1 MGQKPQATVEE
12 LEFVYK
18 AIARGLSD
26 QEIKEEM
33 RDTPFPRR
41 TSTRFFRQK
50 RREYNAARS
59 VLEVQ
64 VAAEQDP
71 LLIEKRRQHEEE
83 LVAALTILRNNKP
96 PRGMKALFRWE
107 ASGPEPRSMDC
118 LLANTGFPENLGSA
132 LLSQHLDPRDEILV
146 VYRKSVEAFKEEV
159 GLSTQLADGWA
170 RQIRARGLNV
180 WSSEEFGSD
189 DNLIYED
196 FLLSVNDVA
205 LESGWL
211 DPKDITYQDLPS
223 QTQPE
228 TYFTLRFQGK
238 TVIAEGNSD
247 LIDTAIGTH
256 RALLSSLKDE
266 EISKLTKALR
276 DAQDRYAKLSNDVD
290 RLIDV
295 RIRQRTFREGTCEV
309 CEVWGGL

>member
-1 MGQKPQATVEE
+1 MGKLPQATAEE

-41 TSTRFFRQK
+41 TSTRFFRQS

-170 RQIRARGLNV
+170 RQIRARGLNMR
-180 WSSEEFGSD
+180 SSDWGDD
-189 DNLIYED
+189 DNFKYED

-228 TYFTLRFQGK
+228 IYFTLRFQWK

-247 LIDTAIGTH
+247 LISTAIATH
-256 RALLSSLKDE
+256 SALLSALKDE
-266 EISKLTKALR
+266 EIGKLTKSLR
-276 DAQDRYAKLSNDVD
+276 DARDRYARLSNDVD

>member
-1 MGQKPQATVEE
+1 MGQLPSATVEE

-26 QEIKEEM
+26 REIMDEM
-33 RDTPFPRR
+33 EGTEFDRR
-41 TSTRFFRQK
+41 TSTRFFRQS

-107 ASGPEPRSMDC
+107 ASGPEPRSMDY
-118 LLANTGFPENLGSA
+118 LLANTGFPENLGGE

-146 VYRKSVEAFKEEV
+146 AYRKSVEAFKEEV
-159 GLSTQLADGWA
+159 GLSTQLTDGWA
-170 RQIRARGLNV
+170 RQIRARGLNMR
-180 WSSEEFGSD
+180 SSDFGSD

-211 DPKDITYQDLPS
+211 DPKDITYQDPPS
-223 QTQPE
+223 QTHPK
-228 TYFTLRFQGK
+228 THFTLFFQGK

-247 LIDTAIGTH
+247 LISTAIATH
-256 RALLSSLKDE
+256 SALLSALKDE
-266 EISKLTKALR
+266 EIGKLTKALR
-276 DAQDRYAKLSNDVD
+276 DAQDRYARLSNDVD

>member
-1 MGQKPQATVEE
+1 MGQKPQPNVEE

-41 TSTRFFRQK
+41 TSTRFFRQS

-118 LLANTGFPENLGSA
+118 LLANTGFPENLGGE

-159 GLSTQLADGWA
+159 GLSTQLAYGWA

-211 DPKDITYQDLPS
+211 DPKDITYQDPPS
-223 QTQPE
+223 QTHPK
-228 TYFTLRFQGK
+228 THFTLFFQGK

-247 LIDTAIGTH
+247 LIDTAIATH
-256 RALLSSLKDE
+256 SALLSALKDE
-266 EISKLTKALR
+266 EIGKLTKALR

>member
-1 MGQKPQATVEE
+1 MGQKPQPKVEE

-26 QEIKEEM
+26 LVIKDEM
-33 RDTPFPRR
+33 EDTEFPQR
-41 TSTRFFRQK
+41 TDNRYFRQR

-59 VLEVQ
+59 ALGADVE
-64 VAAEQDP
+64 DP
-71 LLIEKRRQHEEE
+71 VLIEKRRQHEEE

-118 LLANTGFPENLGSA
+118 LLANTGFPENLGGA

-146 VYRKSVEAFKEEV
+146 AYRKSVEAFKEEV

-170 RQIRARGLNV
+170 RQIRARGLNMR
-180 WSSEEFGSD
+180 SSDWGDD
-189 DNLIYED
+189 DNFIYED

-228 TYFTLRFQGK
+228 TYFTLRFQWK

-266 EISKLTKALR
+266 EIGKLTKALR

>member
-26 QEIKEEM
+26 LEIMEEM
-33 RDTPFPRR
+33 GDTEFPRR
-41 TSTRFFRQK
+41 TDARYFRRK

-118 LLANTGFPENLGSA
+118 LLANTGFPENLGGA

-146 VYRKSVEAFKEEV
+146 AYRKSVEAFKEEV

-170 RQIRARGLNV
+170 RQIRARGLNMR
-180 WSSEEFGSD
+180 SSDWGED
-189 DNLIYED
+189 DNFIYED

-211 DPKDITYQDLPS
+211 DPKDITYQDRPS
-223 QTQPE
+223 QTQSE
-228 TYFTLRFQGK
+228 TYFTLRFQWK

-247 LIDTAIGTH
+247 LINTAIGTH

-266 EISKLTKALR
+266 EIGKLTKALR

>member
-1 MGQKPQATVEE
+1 
-12 LEFVYK
+12 
-18 AIARGLSD
+18 
-26 QEIKEEM
+26 
-33 RDTPFPRR
+33 
-41 TSTRFFRQK
+41 
-50 RREYNAARS
+50 
-59 VLEVQ
+59 
-64 VAAEQDP
+64 
-71 LLIEKRRQHEEE
+71 
-83 LVAALTILRNNKP
+83 
-96 PRGMKALFRWE
+96 MKALFRWE

-118 LLANTGFPENLGSA
+118 LLANAGFPENLGGA

-146 VYRKSVEAFKEEV
+146 AYRKSVEAFKEEV

-170 RQIRARGLNV
+170 RQIRARGLNMR
-180 WSSEEFGSD
+180 SSDWGDD
-189 DNLIYED
+189 DNFIYED

-228 TYFTLRFQGK
+228 TYFTLRFQWK

-266 EISKLTKALR
+266 EIGKLTKALR
-276 DAQDRYAKLSNDVD
+276 DAQDRYARLSNDVD

>member
-1 MGQKPQATVEE
+1 MGQKPQPKVEE

-26 QEIKEEM
+26 LVIKDEM
-33 RDTPFPRR
+33 EDTEFPQR
-41 TSTRFFRQK
+41 TDNRYFRQR

-59 VLEVQ
+59 ALGAEV
-64 VAAEQDP
+64 EDP
-71 LLIEKRRQHEEE
+71 VLIEKRRQHEEE

-146 VYRKSVEAFKEEV
+146 AYRKSVEAFKEEV

-170 RQIRARGLNV
+170 RQIRARGLNMR
-180 WSSEEFGSD
+180 SSDWGDD
-189 DNLIYED
+189 DNFIYED

-228 TYFTLRFQGK
+228 TYFTLRFQWK

-266 EISKLTKALR
+266 EIGKLTKALR
-276 DAQDRYAKLSNDVD
+276 DAQDRYARLSNDVD

>member
-26 QEIKEEM
+26 REIMAEM
-33 RDTPFPRR
+33 EGTEFDRR
-41 TSTRFFRQK
+41 TSTRFFRQS

-96 PRGMKALFRWE
+96 PRGMKALFRWK

-118 LLANTGFPENLGSA
+118 LLANTGFPENLGGE

-146 VYRKSVEAFKEEV
+146 VYRKLVEAFKEEV

-170 RQIRARGLNV
+170 RQIRARGLNMR
-180 WSSEEFGSD
+180 SSDWGDD
-189 DNLIYED
+189 DNFIYED

-228 TYFTLRFQGK
+228 IYFTLRFQWK

-266 EISKLTKALR
+266 EIGKLTKALR